1 MKYDEV
7 RCENLF
13 SLKMPKTSGAS
24 RVEGR
29 RTENNNMNDINNYE
43 NSICE
48 ELQTFIVQ
56 LNYAGHHYVFKW
68 IPLNCFNDRRKK
80 VGNCF

>member
-1 MKYDEV
+1 MMKCAVKIY
-7 RCENLF
+7 
-13 SLKMPKTSGAS
+13 SHLKCQKHQEL
-24 RVEGR
+24 REWKEGR